1 MNLPPLPLIDGCLFL
16 DNSALE
22 LLQTCPRAFQHNRL
36 DSRIITGERHA
47 LNFGTAMHKALEWRY
62 KNCKNT
68 PPTDQDTNSM
78 VSIMETMFAEHPM
91 PDEDD
96 HRNLNFGIELL
107 QKYNTKY
114 HQEPFN
120 ILVDKDDKPMVEL
133 AFALPLFVHKC
144 PKDEGIFHVQPNGFS
159 IQNEI
164 PIYFTGRIDLPIS
177 YDGQLMIMD
186 HKTDSMFFGPTT
198 FLNEQKASNQ
208 YRGYCWAFERLTGK
222 TIDGYVVNGIRTKS
236 PPKTK
241 PRNMSIDQWW
251 DESFVRDITHLA
263 LYPGWQDKW
272 RNDAITLIEQMFWL
286 YSRGELN
293 MLGKFTRACSRY
305 GGCQYRDVCLAPT
318 EEKGS
323 EILHSSI
330 YKLNEW
336 TPLEKTTKT
345 KEQ

>member
-1 MNLPPLPLIDGCLFL
+1 MNLPPLPLTDGCLFL

-62 KNCKNT
+62 KNCKNNS
-68 PPTDQDTNSM
+68 PTESDTNVM
-78 VSIMETMFAEHPM
+78 VSIMEQMFLDHPM

-107 QKYNTKY
+107 QRYNTKY
-114 HQEPFN
+114 YLEPFN
-120 ILVDKDDKPMVEL
+120 ILVDKEDKPMVEL
-133 AFALPLFVHKC
+133 AFALPLFVFTNAL
-144 PKDEGIFHVQPNGFS
+144 PGYGPAPT
-159 IQNEI
+159 I
-164 PIYFTGRIDLPIS
+164 PVYFTGRIDLPVS
-177 YDGQLMIMD
+177 WDSQLFITD
-186 HKTDSMFFGPTT
+186 HKTDSMFFGPAS
-198 FLNEQKASNQ
+198 FINEQKASNQ
-208 YRGYCWAFERLTGK
+208 YRGYCWAFEQLTGK
-222 TIDGYVVNGIRTKS
+222 TVDGFVVNGIRTKS

-241 PRNMSIDQWW
+241 PKYCTIDQWW
-251 DESFVRDITHLA
+251 DESFVRDITYLS
-263 LYPGWQDKW
+263 LYPNWQTRW

-323 EILHSSI
+323 EILHSSV
-330 YKLNEW
+330 YKENLW
-336 TPLEKTTKT
+336 TPLEQTK
-345 KEQ
+345 KP

>member
-1 MNLPPLPLIDGCLFL
+1 MNLPPLPLIDGALFL

-22 LLQTCPRAFQHNRL
+22 LLQTCPRAYQHNRL

-62 KNCKNT
+62 KNCKNNS
-68 PPTDQDTNSM
+68 PTESDTNTM

-107 QKYNTKY
+107 QRYNTKY
-114 HQEPFN
+114 HLEPFN
-120 ILVDKDDKPMVEL
+120 ILVDKEDKPMVEL
-133 AFALPLFVHKC
+133 AFALPLFEAKVDEYLY
-144 PKDEGIFHVQPNGFS
+144 PDGRIQKDFK
-159 IQNEI
+159 I
-164 PIYFTGRIDLPIS
+164 PVYFTGRIDLPIS
-177 YDGQLMIMD
+177 WDGQLFIMD
-186 HKTDSMFFGPTT
+186 HKTDSMFFGPSS
-198 FLNEQKASNQ
+198 FINEQKASNQ
-208 YRGYCWAFERLTGK
+208 YRGYCWAFEQLTGK
-222 TIDGYVVNGIRTKS
+222 TIDGFVVNGIRTKN

-241 PRNMSIDQWW
+241 PKYCTIDQWW
-251 DESFVRDITHLA
+251 DESFVRDITYLS
-263 LYPGWQDKW
+263 LYPNWQTQW
-272 RNDAITLIEQMFWL
+272 HNDAITLIEQMFWL

-330 YKLNEW
+330 YKDNLW
-336 TPLEKTTKT
+336 SPLEKTKITN
-345 KEQ
+345 